1 MRHLT
6 IPLLPALLC
15 AGLTSAAVAERLPCE
30 LRAAVPEWQAYDC
43 IPADADTD
51 GVDELFYADDG
62 MVSMRNQDLTYVWQ
76 RQSFIPRGAYR
87 CHLFASDL
95 NGDSVPETI
104 ATISVPEL
112 LSVFVNGRRTL
123 VDSRP
128 RPPGWSKGWD
138 ADMPKAT
145 FADLN
150 EDGVKDLVLDV
161 CSGYSWPWAE
171 RGVYAI
177 DPTSGRRLWRFGLG
191 PQVSDLELADLD
203 RDGHDEVL
211 ISTFAPGNGCS
222 ENGTDDSHTYVI
234 CLGRFGQMLW
244 RTTVRSD
251 CYGAGADVKVAD
263 LDRDGVL
270 DVIAVDNS
278 CVSGRMAGRILLLN
292 SNDGSILR
300 QVAVDSIQQHF
311 VVDGL
316 NADGEVE
323 LVTST
328 FGGSI
333 VVRDKSLES
342 VQTRFLPEG
351 IERIAACDHLLG
363 TGQKQLVVVTRAG
376 GILVLDHRLRTLASY
391 SQLRQIRGVRPV
403 RTGEGRP
410 MGLLVSTS
418 PYERSSTQDN
428 WMLLQLVILHRP
440 FPWAAVSAGLAV
452 LLAFAGIG
460 LVFIRRQ
467 HRREMRGMARGLV
480 QRAGVVELDRKGRV
494 LAAND
499 YARVLLGLVGDWE
512 RQDLLTFLTAPEFEP
527 LRQMLGSLLAGKEK
541 RAACEVVLPY
551 DGAARTYR
559 AVVSRVRFGGFFLS
573 LEDLSAAEY
582 ARRVGAWGPVAQRL
596 AHGIKSPL
604 STIKLTAQQVEE
616 SGHAAEA
623 QVIKEEADRLS
634 KMADGFMR
642 LANFEPLKL
651 EPRDLDKLVERV
663 VEERGIRL
671 RPDIELKLELQP
683 GLPSVNLDE
692 EQMARALANLVDN
705 AVTAMNGRGGLTI
718 QTRLSDDGRQVV
730 VEVSDTGP
738 GIPEEYRAKLFQPFF
753 TRKPGGT
760 GLGLTIVKKTA
771 EDHGGAVEVESEVG
785 KGTTFRIVLPAP
797 EAMAPRKSQGQNP
810 NDKGQP

>member
-1 MRHLT
+1 VLDDGSVTVHIDAVNRC
-6 IPLLPALLC
+6 LLC
-15 AGLTSAAVAERLPCE
+15 ALSVALAEFTMAERLPCE

-43 IPADADTD
+43 IPVDMDTD

-62 MVSMRNQDLTYVWQ
+62 MVSMRNQDLTYDWQ
-76 RQSFIPRGAYR
+76 SRSFIPKGAGGCY
-87 CHLFASDL
+87 LFASESA
-95 NGDSVPETI
+95 GDGVPEAIATVSVPE
-104 ATISVPEL
+104 SL
-112 LSVFVNGRRTL
+112 FVFINGVRIL
-123 VDSRP
+123 VESRP
-128 RPPGWSKGWD
+128 RPPGWSGGSD
-138 ADMPKAT
+138 AAIQRAA

-150 EDGVKDLVLDV
+150 EDGVKDLVLAV
-161 CSGYSWPWAE
+161 GSGYGWPWMG
-171 RGVYAI
+171 RGLYAI
-177 DPTSGRRLWRFGLG
+177 DPTDGHRLWRFGLG
-191 PQVSDLELADLD
+191 VLVDNLESADPD
-203 RDGHDEVL
+203 KDGHAEIL
-211 ISTFAPGNGCS
+211 IGAGAPGNGCS

-316 NADGEVE
+316 DADGEVE

-333 VVRDKSLES
+333 VVHDKSLES
-342 VQTRFLPEG
+342 VRTRFLPEG

-391 SQLRQIRGVRPV
+391 SQLREIRGVRPV

-410 MGLLVSTS
+410 MGLPVSTLPYVPGS
-418 PYERSSTQDN
+418 PQDN
-428 WMLLQLVILHRP
+428 WMLLQLVILPRP
-440 FPWAAVSAGLAV
+440 FPWAGVSAGLAV

-460 LVFIRRQ
+460 FVLIGRQ

-480 QRAGVVELDRKGRV
+480 QRAGVVELDRRGRV

-499 YARVLLGLVGDWE
+499 LARGLLGLVGDWE
-512 RQDLLTFLTAPEFEP
+512 RQDLLTSLTAPEFGS
-527 LRQMLGSLLAGKEK
+527 LRQMLGSLLAGKER

-551 DGAARTYR
+551 EGAARTYR

-604 STIKLTAQQVEE
+604 STIRLTAQQMEE
-616 SGHAAEA
+616 SPSPEGAKVIEAE
-623 QVIKEEADRLS
+623 VERLS

-642 LANFEPLKL
+642 LASFEPLKL
-651 EPRDLDKLVERV
+651 EPRDLNQLVERV

-683 GLPSVNLDE
+683 GLPPVNLDE

-753 TRKPGGT
+753 TRTPGGT
-760 GLGLTIVKKTA
+760 GLGLVIVKKTV
-771 EDHGGAVEVESEVG
+771 EDHGGTVEVESQVG
-785 KGTTFRIVLPAP
+785 RGTTFRVLLPTECVLA
-797 EAMAPRKSQGQNP
+797 
-810 NDKGQP
+810 